1 MEEQV
6 DLGHFLKKAFIAIVA
21 LTLVF
26 IGVLAMFTIIGVII
40 AIPLLKKAANMLLTK
55 KEASDHTH
63 SHGGKLK
70 IKCPVCHAKMK
81 FKDSELLDEK

>member
-6 DLGHFLKKAFIAIVA
+6 DLGHFLKKTFIAVVA
-21 LTLVF
+21 VTLVF

-40 AIPLLKKAANMLLTK
+40 AIPLLKKASKMLLSTK
-55 KEASDHTH
+55 EDSDHTH

-70 IKCPVCHAKMK
+70 IKCPDRKSVV
-81 FKDSELLDEK
+81 

>member
-6 DLGHFLKKAFIAIVA
+6 DLGHFLKKAFIVMIA

-26 IGVLAMFTIIGVII
+26 IGILATLTIIGVII
-40 AIPLLKKAANMLLTK
+40 AIPLLKKGSKMLLQK
-55 KEASDHTH
+55 KEGVEH

-70 IKCPVCHAKMK
+70 IKCPACHTKMK

>member
-40 AIPLLKKAANMLLTK
+40 AIPLLKK
-55 KEASDHTH
+55 S
-63 SHGGKLK
+63 
-70 IKCPVCHAKMK
+70 
-81 FKDSELLDEK
+81 

>member
-6 DLGHFLKKAFIAIVA
+6 DLGHFLKKTFIAVVA
-21 LTLVF
+21 VTLVF

-40 AIPLLKKAANMLLTK
+40 AIPLLKKAGKMLLAKT
-55 KEASDHTH
+55 EDSNHTH

-70 IKCPVCHAKMK
+70 IKCPACNAKMK
-81 FKDSELLDEK
+81 FKDSEILDEK

>member
-26 IGVLAMFTIIGVII
+26 IGILAMFTIIGVII
-40 AIPLLKKAANMLLTK
+40 AIPILKKASQMLFSKKKLATILILTAAN
-55 KEASDHTH
+55 
-63 SHGGKLK
+63 
-70 IKCPVCHAKMK
+70 
-81 FKDSELLDEK
+81 

>member
-6 DLGHFLKKAFIAIVA
+6 DLGHFLKKTFIAVVA
-21 LTLVF
+21 VTLVF

-40 AIPLLKKAANMLLTK
+40 AIPLLKKA
-55 KEASDHTH
+55 SDHTH

-70 IKCPVCHAKMK
+70 IKCPACHAKMK

>member
-6 DLGHFLKKAFIAIVA
+6 DLGHFLKKAFIVMIA

-26 IGVLAMFTIIGVII
+26 IGILATLTIIGVVI
-40 AIPLLKKAANMLLTK
+40 AIPLLKKGSKMLLQTK
-55 KEASDHTH
+55 EGVEH

-70 IKCPVCHAKMK
+70 LKCPACHAKMK
-81 FKDSELLDEK
+81 FKDSDFLDEK

>member
-6 DLGHFLKKAFIAIVA
+6 DLGHFLKKAFIVMIA

-26 IGVLAMFTIIGVII
+26 IGILATLTIIGVII
-40 AIPLLKKAANMLLTK
+40 AIPLFKKGRNMLLQK
-55 KEASDHTH
+55 KEGAEH

-70 IKCPVCHAKMK
+70 IKCPACHAKMK

>member
-26 IGVLAMFTIIGVII
+26 IGILAMFTIIGVII
-40 AIPLLKKAANMLLTK
+40 AIPILKKLAKCFFLKKKLATILILTAAN
-55 KEASDHTH
+55 
-63 SHGGKLK
+63 
-70 IKCPVCHAKMK
+70 
-81 FKDSELLDEK
+81 

>member
-40 AIPLLKKAANMLLTK
+40 AIPLLKKLA
-55 KEASDHTH
+55 
-63 SHGGKLK
+63 
-70 IKCPVCHAKMK
+70 KCFFPKRR
-81 FKDSELLDEK
+81 